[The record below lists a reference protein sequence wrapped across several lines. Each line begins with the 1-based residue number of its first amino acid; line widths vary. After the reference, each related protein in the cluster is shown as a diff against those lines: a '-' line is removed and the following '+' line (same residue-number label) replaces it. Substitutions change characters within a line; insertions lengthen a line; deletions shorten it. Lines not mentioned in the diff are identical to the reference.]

1 MSKGLWRIILY
12 ILIIL
17 SPLLVVNYLLPDV
30 LPENRTIYEIGKN
43 FGLTAFM
50 ILMLQ
55 PLLAGR
61 FKWIEAPFG
70 MDMLLRFHKHMAILA
85 LCLLVLHPVLLA
97 GGGIG
102 WKLLIGID
110 LPWYIWVGKIA
121 LVLLLVNV
129 ALSLFQKPLGIKF
142 EKWRCYHDILAP
154 SIFVLVFFHSW
165 FAGQDLKNPPLK
177 YVWPVI
183 PMVALGL
190 LFYHRIFRPLNLA
203 CKPYRVLKVKQET
216 TDVWTITLVP
226 PAGTKKVYDYFP
238 GQFHFITFHRG
249 RNLPEEEHHWTI
261 SSSPTEP
268 GIIASTIKSLG
279 DFTST
284 IGKTR
289 IGDTATVHGPFG
301 RFSYMNHPHE
311 QDLVFIAGGIGVT
324 PLRSMLRH
332 MNDIESEKS
341 VLFIY
346 ANSDENN
353 IVFRKELHEI
363 ANSNYPRL
371 NLVHVL
377 ENPPGNWSGET
388 GLLDR
393 EKLERLCKNKL
404 KNAAFYVCGP
414 PGLVETVIASLK
426 NLGVPDKRIHLEIFS
441 FIG

>member
-1 MSKGLWRIILY
+1 MSKGLWRFILY
-12 ILIIL
+12 IIIIL
-17 SPLLVVNYLLPDV
+17 SPLLMVTYLSPADIQK
-30 LPENRTIYEIGKN
+30 NNTIYEIGKN
-43 FGLTAFM
+43 FGLIAFM
-50 ILMLQ
+50 IIMFQ

-70 MDMLLRFHKHMAILA
+70 LDMLIRFHRIMAIFA
-85 LCLLVLHPVLLA
+85 LCLLLLHPVLLA

-121 LVLLLVNV
+121 LLLLLVNV

-165 FAGQDLKNPPLK
+165 YAGQDLKNPPLECI
-177 YVWPVI
+177 WPVI
-183 PMVALGL
+183 PIIAFGL
-190 LFYHRIFRPLNLA
+190 LFYHRILRPLNLA

-216 TDVWTITLVP
+216 ADVWTITLVP
-226 PAGTKKVYDYFP
+226 PAGTKKVYDYLP

-261 SSSPTEP
+261 SSSPTEQ
-268 GIIASTIKSLG
+268 GIISSTIKSLG

-289 IGDTATVHGPFG
+289 IGDTATMHGPFG

-353 IVFRKELHEI
+353 IVFYKELHEI
-363 ANSNYPRL
+363 ANSGHPHL

-393 EKLERLCKNKL
+393 DKLERLCKNKL

-414 PGLVETVIASLK
+414 PGLVDTVIAVLK
-426 NLGVPDKRIHLEIFS
+426 DLGVPDKRIHLEIFS

>member
-12 ILIIL
+12 MLIIL
-17 SPLLVVNYLLPDV
+17 SPLLVVTYLHPAALHK
-30 LPENRTIYEIGKN
+30 NGTIYEIGKN

-50 ILMLQ
+50 ILMFQ

-61 FKWIEAPFG
+61 FKWIETPFG
-70 MDMLLRFHKHMAILA
+70 MDILVRFHKYMAIFA
-85 LCLLVLHPVLLA
+85 VCLLVLHPVLLA

-110 LPWYIWVGKIA
+110 LPWYIWVGKIT
-121 LVLLLVNV
+121 LVLLLANV
-129 ALSLFQKPLGIKF
+129 VLSLFQKPFGIKF
-142 EKWRCYHDILAP
+142 EKWRCCHDILAP
-154 SIFVLVFFHSW
+154 LIFVLAFFHSW
-165 FAGQDLKNPPLK
+165 FAGQNLRNPPLECL
-177 YVWPVI
+177 WPVI
-183 PMVALGL
+183 IIIVLSL
-190 LFYHRIFRPLNLA
+190 FFYHRIIRPVNLA
-203 CKPYRVLKVKQET
+203 CKPYRVLNIKQET
-216 TDVWTITLVP
+216 EDVWTITLVP
-226 PAGTKKVYDYFP
+226 PLGTKKVYDYLP
-238 GQFHFITFHRG
+238 GQFHFITFHRN

-261 SSSPTEP
+261 SSSPTEL
-268 GIIASTIKSLG
+268 GIISSTIKSLG

-289 IGDTATVHGPFG
+289 TGDTATVHGPFG

-332 MNDIESEKS
+332 MHDTDSKKS

-346 ANSDENN
+346 ANSDEKN

-363 ANSNYPRL
+363 ANGNYPYL
-371 NLVHVL
+371 KLIHVL
-377 ENPPGNWSGET
+377 ENPPENWSGES
-388 GLLDR
+388 GLIDHD
-393 EKLERLCKNKL
+393 KLERLCKNKL

-414 PGLVETVIASLK
+414 PGLVEAVILNLK

-441 FIG
+441 FLD